1 MSPDSGRDLSR
12 QAGSPRISRGELLIA
27 AAASALTAV
36 LQFLPLA
43 TNLGSVVPGD
53 LGDPLPQTWQVAW
66 GGHALL
72 TQPLAFWQANQFWP
86 AADSL
91 AFSDALVGYA
101 PAGLIGSGPT
111 AAVARYGLLFM
122 LSFAMAMFGAW
133 LLARELGAGRWG
145 SAAAGAAFAFSPWRM
160 EQAGHLHVVTSGG
173 VPLSLF
179 LLLRGYRRGNPKLIV
194 GGYAA
199 AAWQVS
205 IGFTIGIQ
213 LLYLLAAIAVV
224 AAVIWLKHGRPA
236 QSAAVIGSS
245 LFGLALLGATCLA
258 LGIPYL
264 RVQERYSAAERSLAT
279 VASFSPG
286 FKAFVTPPEP
296 SLLWSSVSRPLRNWN
311 TFGLAEKTLFP
322 GLVVVLLALLG
333 LVAGTAS
340 RRVRVALG
348 GSVVIFFVL
357 SLGVHAGTLGMHLPY
372 RYVHDLL
379 PGWAGVRTPG
389 RIHTLTT
396 LALAL
401 LAGLGT
407 NAIASRVRARRGLVA
422 GNAIAGVVALLV
434 LIEGSGI
441 PFPLPPAPV
450 APAGLAGLK
459 APLLELPAGPWD
471 NRRYL
476 LWSTDGFPQMI
487 NGRSSIAPPF
497 FSRALAATR
506 NFPDEASVSWLR
518 RHGVRTVVVHT
529 TTPAL
534 AALQQ
539 RESISRE
546 HYEDS
551 LTSTALRPI
560 RDNRPTWEQAIAA
573 PLPAE
578 LGVTRQLRRPI
589 VIYRLG

>member
-1 MSPDSGRDLSR
+1 M
-12 QAGSPRISRGELLIA
+12 I
-27 AAASALTAV
+27 
-36 LQFLPLA
+36 
-43 TNLGSVVPGD
+43 PGD
-53 LGDPLPQTWQVAW
+53 LGDPLPQAWQVAW

-72 TQPLAFWQANQFWP
+72 TQPLSFWQANQFWP

-160 EQAGHLHVVTSGG
+160 EQAGHLHVITSGG

-179 LLLRGYRRGNPKLIV
+179 LLLRGYRRGNPKLII
-194 GGYAA
+194 GGFAA

-205 IGFTIGIQ
+205 IGFTVGIQ

-224 AAVIWLKHGRPA
+224 AGLIWLKHGRPT
-236 QSAAVIGSS
+236 QSANVIGSS
-245 LFGLALLGATCLA
+245 LCGLAFLAATCLV

-264 RVQERYSAAERSLAT
+264 RVQERYSAAERSLET

-296 SLLWSSVSRPLRNWN
+296 SLVWSSISRPLRNWN

-333 LVAGTAS
+333 LLAGTAS
-340 RRVRVALG
+340 RKVRLGLG
-348 GSVVIFFVL
+348 GSALVFFVL
-357 SLGVHAGTLGMHLPY
+357 SLGVHHGTLGMHLPY

-401 LAGLGT
+401 LAGLGA
-407 NAIASRVRARRGLVA
+407 NAIAARVSSRHGSAA
-422 GNAIAGVVALLV
+422 GNAIACMAALLV
-434 LIEGSGI
+434 LVEGSGF
-441 PFPLPPAPV
+441 PFPLPTAPV

-459 APLLELPAGPWD
+459 GPLLELPAGAWD
-471 NRRYL
+471 NRRYV
-476 LWSTDGFPQMI
+476 LWSTDGFAQML
-487 NGRSSIAPPF
+487 NGRSSISPPF
-497 FSRALAATR
+497 FSRALVATR
-506 NFPDEASVSWLR
+506 NFPDAASVGWLR
-518 RHGVRTVVVHT
+518 RHGVKTVVIHT
-529 TTPAL
+529 ATPAV
-534 AALQQ
+534 AAHQQ
-539 RESISRE
+539 RESISPE
-546 HYEDS
+546 HYADS
-551 LTSTALRPI
+551 LNSGALRPI
-560 RDNRPTWEQAIAA
+560 RDNRPTWQQASSAQ
-573 PLPAE
+573 LPAG